1 MTGDTRHTARGSS
14 RSKRRL
20 TGDDDSG
27 KLNRAADDSVSNP
40 KRQRVSR
47 ACDSC
52 RSKKDKCDG
61 VKPVCSTCASLS
73 RPCTYKANPK
83 KRGLPTGYIRSLE
96 LLWGLVFCK
105 IQGSEDVVRALL
117 KTANLPSHLASMGKE
132 TEASDTLLSSFK
144 NSAMLKDIEKMIL
157 SLEQPEEELDKS
169 DHIPGDNDSP
179 SDAGSSALASNALEW
194 HLPQIQVYEGEA
206 LTTSGLSPAKTPST
220 ASTARLP
227 PCMTRDCGS
236 QTMDAEVTIDPPSQL
251 SPLRADHHST
261 PLKLPSNVWPLLDIY
276 FSYTQCWFP
285 ILEKHDILRT
295 AFRHSEDDAPVDP
308 SSPGSGDYA
317 ALWAALAL
325 ASIQETSISKT
336 GARSRLDCNVLYTT
350 AKSLIPDESD
360 AYEIGHVQALL
371 ILSLVKFGQHKW
383 MTSWILV
390 GQAVR
395 IARFSGLDFLQGQ
408 GANRDGKASPRTKHV
423 LLGCFVLESL
433 ISMQTGQVP
442 SMRKDDVAKIGLIN
456 EDGLEEWHP
465 WEDQTG
471 LQPGEPSRGSFHR
484 GPLLALSTFNR
495 LVSLM
500 CILNELCCLRQSPA
514 VALPQLEAL
523 QRQLQSWASALSK
536 SYRVDLQNPA
546 KVGSPHIFGLEVM
559 HESVATILSTHV
571 ALQESDG
578 NSLESSY
585 TKGAT
590 ESARRLL
597 LLLQTYVN
605 NYSLAAT
612 CPTFGMML
620 SFSTLQTTLFSE
632 AEPELK
638 KELQSFL
645 SRLSAVWADP
655 KNTIPILTPPEQP
668 PISETMALTRT
679 REETHPHVPSDN
691 STVIPQATTNISIN
705 PSRSTQMTNES
716 RRDLAT
722 PESLIANLWM
732 RTPRNTEGNIPLS
745 LSTPT
750 PSLNV
755 HGSPKESR
763 HRASIS
769 EKPSNETP
777 MAIPDTATQFH
788 RNEPQYPTPFT
799 EPNLNLGAFV
809 GVDGYGSLQRQ
820 RIAPDLDA
828 LFDELASLDG
838 TEHADNQPEFMQNL
852 GFVPDA
858 GIPEF
863 YPYTH
868 QVDPS

>member
-1 MTGDTRHTARGSS
+1 MTGDTRHTTRGSS

-27 KLNRAADDSVSNP
+27 KSNRAADDSVSNP

-117 KTANLPSHLASMGKE
+117 KTANIPSHLASMGKE

-157 SLEQPEEELDKS
+157 SLEQPEEDLDKG
-169 DHIPGDNDSP
+169 DHVLRENDSP
-179 SDAGSSALASNALEW
+179 SDAESSALSSNALEW
-194 HLPQIQVYEGEA
+194 HLPQTQVYGGEA
-206 LTTSGLSPAKTPST
+206 MTTAGLSPAKTPST
-220 ASTARLP
+220 TSAARIPLP
-227 PCMTRDCGS
+227 LKSRDWGS
-236 QTMDAEVTIDPPSQL
+236 QTMDTEVIYDAPSQP
-251 SPLRADHHST
+251 SSLRDDRHTT

-295 AFRHSEDDAPVDP
+295 AFRHSEDDTPVDP
-308 SSPGSGDYA
+308 SSPNSGDYA
-317 ALWAALAL
+317 ALWAVLAL
-325 ASIQETSISKT
+325 ASIQETSISET
-336 GARSRLDCNVLYTT
+336 GACSRKDCNVLYTT

-360 AYEIGHVQALL
+360 TYEIGHVQALL
-371 ILSLVKFGQHKW
+371 ILSLVKIGQHKW
-383 MTSWILV
+383 MASWILV

-395 IARFSGLDFLQGQ
+395 IARFSGLDLPQGQ
-408 GANRDGKASPRTKHV
+408 SANRNGKASSRTKHV
-423 LLGCFVLESL
+423 LLGCFVLETL
-433 ISMQTGQVP
+433 ISMQIGQVP
-442 SMRKDDVAKIGLIN
+442 SMRKDDVTKIGLIN

-465 WEDQTG
+465 WEDQSG
-471 LQPGEPSRGSFHR
+471 LRSGEPSRVSFHR

-500 CILNELCCLRQSPA
+500 CISNEFCCLRPTA
-514 VALPQLEAL
+514 VSQELEAL
-523 QRQLQSWASALSK
+523 QRQLQHWTSALSK
-536 SYRVDLQNPA
+536 SYRVDLQNPV
-546 KVGSPHIFGLEVM
+546 KIGSPHIFGLEMM

-571 ALQESDG
+571 AIQQGDENG
-578 NSLESSY
+578 LESSY
-585 TKGAT
+585 TKRAT
-590 ESARRLL
+590 EGSRRLL
-597 LLLQTYVN
+597 LLLQAYVE

-612 CPTFGMML
+612 CPTFGMIL
-620 SFSTLQTTLFSE
+620 GFGTLQTTLSSE
-632 AEPELK
+632 AEPELRR
-638 KELQSFL
+638 ELEAFL
-645 SRLSAVWADP
+645 FRLSAVWAASEIS
-655 KNTIPILTPPEQP
+655 IPRLTSEQP
-668 PISETMALTRT
+668 PISETMALTGT
-679 REETHPHVPSDN
+679 REEGHSHVHSNN
-691 STVIPQATTNISIN
+691 STIIPQATNNTSISA
-705 PSRSTQMTNES
+705 SRGAQMTNES
-716 RRDLAT
+716 RRELST

-732 RTPRNTEGNIPLS
+732 RTPSNTEGNIPLS

-750 PSLNV
+750 PSLNM

-763 HRASIS
+763 HRPSLS
-769 EKPSNETP
+769 GKPSNETP
-777 MAIPDTATQFH
+777 TAIPDTATQFH
-788 RNEPQYPTPFT
+788 RNGPQYPTPFT

-809 GVDGYGSLQRQ
+809 GVDGYGLQRQ

-838 TEHADNQPEFMQNL
+838 TEQ
-852 GFVPDA
+852 
-858 GIPEF
+858 
-863 YPYTH
+863 
-868 QVDPS
+868 

>member
-27 KLNRAADDSVSNP
+27 KPNRAADDSVSNP

-105 IQGSEDVVRALL
+105 IQGSEDVVRTLL
-117 KTANLPSHLASMGKE
+117 KTANIPSHLASMGKE

-157 SLEQPEEELDKS
+157 SLEQPEEDLDKG
-169 DHIPGDNDSP
+169 DHVSREDDSP
-179 SDAGSSALASNALEW
+179 SDAGSSALSSNALEW
-194 HLPQIQVYEGEA
+194 HLPQTQVYGGEA
-206 LTTSGLSPAKTPST
+206 LTTVGLSPARTPST
-220 ASTARLP
+220 TSTARLP
-227 PCMTRDCGS
+227 PPLTYRDCGS
-236 QTMDAEVTIDPPSQL
+236 QTMDTEVMIDAPSQP
-251 SPLRADHHST
+251 SSLRADRRT
-261 PLKLPSNVWPLLDIY
+261 TLKLPSNVWPLLDIY

-308 SSPGSGDYA
+308 SSPGSGNYA

-325 ASIQETSISKT
+325 ASVQETSTSET
-336 GARSRLDCNVLYTT
+336 GARSRMDCNVLYAT

-371 ILSLVKFGQHKW
+371 ILSLVKLGQNKW

-395 IARFSGLDFLQGQ
+395 VARFSGLDFPQGQ
-408 GANRDGKASPRTKHV
+408 SASRDSKASPRTKHV
-423 LLGCFVLESL
+423 LLGCFVLETL
-433 ISMQTGQVP
+433 ISMQTGQIP
-442 SMRKDDVAKIGLIN
+442 SMRKDDVTKIGLIN

-471 LQPGEPSRGSFHR
+471 LRSGEPSRGSFHR

-500 CILNELCCLRQSPA
+500 CILNEFCCLRQNPIAPS
-514 VALPQLEAL
+514 QELEAL
-523 QRQLQSWASALSK
+523 QRQLQQWTSALSK
-536 SYRVDLQNPA
+536 SYRVDLQNSA
-546 KVGSPHIFGLEVM
+546 KMGSPHIFGLEMM
-559 HESVATILSTHV
+559 HESVATMLSTHV
-571 ALQESDG
+571 ALQRRDG
-578 NSLESSY
+578 NGLESSY
-585 TKGAT
+585 TKRAT
-590 ESARRLL
+590 EGSRRLL
-597 LLLQTYVN
+597 SLLEAYVE

-612 CPTFGMML
+612 CPTFEMILG
-620 SFSTLQTTLFSE
+620 FGKLQTTLLSE
-632 AEPELK
+632 AEPELRR
-638 KELQSFL
+638 ELQAFL
-645 SRLSAVWADP
+645 LRLSAVWAASESS
-655 KNTIPILTPPEQP
+655 IPRLTSDQP
-668 PISETMALTRT
+668 PISETMALTGI
-679 REETHPHVPSDN
+679 REESHSHVHSNNSITIPQTTN
-691 STVIPQATTNISIN
+691 STSIN
-705 PSRSTQMTNES
+705 VSRGARMTDES
-716 RRDLAT
+716 RRELTT

-732 RTPRNTEGNIPLS
+732 RTPSNTEGNIPLS

-750 PSLNV
+750 PSLNT

-763 HRASIS
+763 HRASLS
-769 EKPSNETP
+769 GKPSNETP
-777 MAIPDTATQFH
+777 MTIPDTTPQFH
-788 RNEPQYPTPFT
+788 KNGPQYPTPFT
-799 EPNLNLGAFV
+799 EPNLNLDAFV
-809 GVDGYGSLQRQ
+809 GVDSYGLQRQ